1 MNKEFYAGNRKSLYQ
16 KLEAGS
22 LVVVFSGHAP
32 IKTNDENYPFFTN
45 RNFLYLTGIEQENIV
60 LMAYV
65 GEGTIEETLYLLP
78 PDAFAERWTGRR
90 IKEEEAEELSGITNY
105 KYVAAFR
112 NDLSRQLFSGN
123 VKKVYLDF
131 DKVYENTPAVEAY
144 RLGNYLKEHAPFVG
158 LGNLHPIMKQLRL
171 IKKPCEIEAM
181 KKAETITKAGIEA
194 MMKASKPGMYEYQ
207 YKAEFDY
214 ALAQHGCLAPA
225 FPSIISAGA
234 NHFCIHYYEY
244 TGQAKDGDMILNDVG
259 AQYDH
264 LFNDVSRG
272 WPCNGKF
279 SERQR
284 LLYTC
289 AYRTSQHMF
298 SIIRPGMKMA
308 DVDRLAREYNFEQL
322 KAIGLCDRYEDVGRY
337 IWHGGAHHVG
347 WDTHDLVDVDIVE
360 PGMVFC
366 VDIGIYC
373 EEWGIGFRLEDN
385 CLVTEDSCENLT
397 ASIPRTIEE
406 IESVMGGE

>member
-1 MNKEFYAGNRKSLYQ
+1 MNKEFYAENRKSLYQ

-65 GEGTIEETLYLLP
+65 GEGTIEETLYILP

-105 KYVAAFR
+105 KYVAAFQ

-158 LGNLHPIMKQLRL
+158 FGNLHPIMKQLRL

-194 MMKASKPGMYEYQ
+194 MMKASKPGMYEYRR
-207 YKAEFDY
+207 
-214 ALAQHGCLAPA
+214 
-225 FPSIISAGA
+225 
-234 NHFCIHYYEY
+234 
-244 TGQAKDGDMILNDVG
+244 TV
-259 AQYDH
+259 
-264 LFNDVSRG
+264 
-272 WPCNGKF
+272 
-279 SERQR
+279 QR
-284 LLYTC
+284 C
-289 AYRTSQHMF
+289 VYRY
-298 SIIRPGMKMA
+298 R
-308 DVDRLAREYNFEQL
+308 
-322 KAIGLCDRYEDVGRY
+322 
-337 IWHGGAHHVG
+337 W
-347 WDTHDLVDVDIVE
+347 
-360 PGMVFC
+360 
-366 VDIGIYC
+366 
-373 EEWGIGFRLEDN
+373 
-385 CLVTEDSCENLT
+385 
-397 ASIPRTIEE
+397 
-406 IESVMGGE
+406 